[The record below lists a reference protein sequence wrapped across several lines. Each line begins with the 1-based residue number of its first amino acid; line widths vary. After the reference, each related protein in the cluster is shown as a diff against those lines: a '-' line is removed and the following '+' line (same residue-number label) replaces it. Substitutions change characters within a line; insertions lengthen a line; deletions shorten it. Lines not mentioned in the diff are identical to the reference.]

1 MSESPKRLISSTSR
15 EIVFQSHHNHNHSH
29 SSHNTRLECTL
40 SLRSIHEAI
49 SNGKLNGT
57 HSKSVIING
66 PNGKQVTQQTSVF
79 TTSRSP
85 SSNGSFSRNATSEP
99 QIAGRSKSTSPTRR
113 TISPPQ
119 IGGGSHSPDI
129 GADTTAADRPPSSSS
144 TFQTNV
150 NVRTHSKSPSPIR
163 SSTTV
168 ESTWKSSL
176 RNGAGSGTD
185 QSSPIRSAHSQPQH
199 HREYRHQSF
208 DGDTD
213 SYRNFKSSSAT
224 EHKNFDTSKRA
235 TTTTST
241 GGQYSGRKSS
251 SPTRIIDSSYQRPLS
266 SASTASA
273 SWSPH
278 RSSSRDR
285 DRRVRISDNRDSF
298 DTSESKS
305 VGGGHHHHSG
315 YSKQS
320 TWSSSDGVDK
330 SREEHTS
337 TIEMPI
343 DGWSLKDAVKSKMLN
358 PRSGSRSTVPSTA
371 SSRSMSLSRALNR
384 GILDDNGH
392 YINTPLASSSSPSSA
407 HRKMNLEE
415 AIDRK
420 YITYDDL
427 VPTSGLTATRIVRI
441 IKTDGSSDVTLEPY
455 TGTDDGTDE
464 QHVESIH
471 YQTARHS
478 SSTTPIMTDRH
489 PSSSSQSQSSSATH
503 HHTTSSSTEKLDSKT
518 KYEEYVEIGRN
529 IFYSPSSDT
538 VIDES
543 SGERMSLKEALEGRL
558 IDENKFSIIDTIT
571 SEPLTLVEAKRKNL
585 LDSIKYTVKDSK
597 RSKILPIS
605 EAVKRGLFV
614 LSSSP
619 FALMDSAYSAYST
632 TLSAP
637 HDENSAIDSESLPI
651 GGGRVV
657 RETVQVLKSREVLI
671 KDPATGREMSIEE
684 ALRRGIIDK
693 ARADELRSGD
703 QDGFS
708 VHRSVGLTVHDP
720 RTGRAIPIDEA
731 VSRGIIDEATASRIR
746 RGEVIEN
753 VIKTNVTVVD
763 DETENWSDIVSEINQ
778 RLDLIQEFRQFQE
791 AYTSLKRWLN
801 ETEKQIKTIL
811 SSTAL
816 DRDSIEPLLDHIQIL
831 RQDFR
836 SHEKSLQTV
845 DETGRSCQS
854 RMDHSSIEYSRIE
867 KLITTLHTQWD
878 HCLASLAESESKM
891 KEMRDVSEKYFEK
904 VTKIDR
910 ELESIRRE
918 LDSLAVHRQEVS
930 QKERK
935 LETIQEKLTRQR
947 TSINECESIC
957 DQMCSLTTESSI
969 RSEIRNQF
977 NELDRKHR
985 ELARDIR
992 EMSSFLR
999 DYHHFELKAE
1009 ELESWQKQ
1017 TESFLKSDLKIST
1030 EERILREE
1038 MDRVESILKDMKS
1051 KEVEFEKL
1059 IDMSRDVS
1067 KQAISSESYECKQ
1080 INSTLDEIEKR
1091 WIDIRK
1097 SCEQRKSRL
1106 EKGMSECKRI
1116 TSQLTKF
1123 SSWMDNMEV
1132 EVSNLQDIVCEK
1144 SVVEKQMSEVRK
1156 IMHEISDHSDEYRK
1170 VSEISLSCFDVGV
1183 NQAREEIETLKKRWE
1198 SLNKS
1203 VDQRYRQLDQV
1214 SHKLIDYEEMLR
1226 ETRTIVA
1233 RFEEKIDSTDVMK
1246 SVHVESK
1253 MVDRAKS
1260 LIDESESI
1268 NRKLDRTHEKATS
1281 VAKEVKHGSERIME
1295 EIESLANHFELMVKN
1310 LKSRYSEMKS
1320 VLNSVQQF
1328 MDRAESF
1335 QRRVAKEESI
1345 VSSLSTIASDVHSL
1359 EQQTRELNDLM
1370 EESSKMTKSAT
1381 DIRSAIEQ
1389 ESSKFSK
1396 SFETSFRHIIHM
1408 IESSESRHEV
1418 SSKVLHERKI
1428 KIEQALKEA
1437 REYEQE
1443 LQEFEQWLSSSE
1455 REISKLEEASFLA
1468 ENIEKQ
1474 MEETRKFQEKIDT
1487 RSAKL
1492 TELER
1497 RAPKQNKEL
1506 LVTIRHRINKLSSK
1520 CTERSKALDRNLKQ
1534 AREFLD
1540 KWSSMMDWLSQAESI
1555 IESNQT
1561 ISGDTTRISSMLA
1574 EIRSLSRE
1582 FDSRHAQYES
1592 VSRMGRSLK
1601 DKSPR
1606 SDAPVFQKM
1615 LDELRTR
1622 WSSALDS
1629 CNETQKRLEKARNS
1643 SEKFQKSIERLKEWI
1658 SRCNISTD
1666 HLHGDVETVQRLIKE
1681 HSNFHHE
1688 LKQKTATFESVK
1700 ITSEELMSSV
1710 SLEETKSIRNEVAEL
1725 EQKFKQFNQLAKSK
1739 DRKLDEALRKAE
1751 QFKLDTN
1758 RMMEWLSDMETSI
1771 ARMDSVTM
1779 DRVTIER
1786 HLSELD
1792 KYSKEM
1798 SREEVNR
1805 DRVIADGQSIL
1816 LDCHPDAE
1824 IVIRRS
1830 IKLIESRWQEVSDK
1844 LRAKETKLRD
1854 ALNNIV
1860 KKLDSLEDLLKW
1872 LRKMEKEMRLLDSK
1886 PVPDD
1891 TGRIQE
1897 LIDELNTFKDQV
1909 MSKEREMDSIVQ
1921 EYRID
1926 AIGRRSHA
1934 RSGLTRIRARD
1945 VQVEQIADSKA
1956 QEIIER
1962 WQNILRLIDD
1972 RMRRLRDQQD
1982 YYLELEKLRDFDFN
1996 EWRQRFLD
2004 WMNQRKAKLM
2014 DFYRKLDADHD
2025 NLVNYED
2032 FINGFLR
2039 SGFPTS
2045 RAEMQKVVT
2054 VFDRNKDSFVDNKE
2068 WLDTL
2073 RDKSE
2078 AEIIKDEVHKQV
2090 AKCQCMSKYKVYQ
2103 VEDRKYRFG
2112 ESQKLRLVRILR
2124 STVMVRVG
2132 GGWVTLDEFLVK
2144 NDPCRAKGRTN
2155 VELREPLAE
2164 GVSQS
2169 IATFRPKSPFVSSI
2183 GPITKI
2189 REKTERSL
2197 PMSRSF
2203 SKERGSR
2210 DSLNG
2215 GDQETRPASRLT
2227 FGVSDGRTS
2236 GRSSR
2241 ADDFTDDSLDMDQQ
2255 QQRRGYRSTSRTR
2268 K

>member
-1 MSESPKRLISSTSR
+1 M
-15 EIVFQSHHNHNHSH
+15 
-29 SSHNTRLECTL
+29 
-40 SLRSIHEAI
+40 
-49 SNGKLNGT
+49 
-57 HSKSVIING
+57 IING

-85 SSNGSFSRNATSEP
+85 SGNGSFSRHATSEP
-99 QIAGRSKSTSPTRR
+99 EIAGRSKSTSPTRR
-113 TISPPQ
+113 TISPPR
-119 IGGGSHSPDI
+119 IGGGSQSPDI
-129 GADTTAADRPPSSSS
+129 EANTLESTATTSRPPSS

-176 RNGAGSGTD
+176 RNGSGGGGGGGGPD
-185 QSSPIRSAHSQPQH
+185 QSTSIKSAHSQPHH

-208 DGDTD
+208 EGDTD
-213 SYRNFKSSSAT
+213 SYRIPKSSTTEAKSA
-224 EHKNFDTSKRA
+224 DTSSSKRA
-235 TTTTST
+235 TTTST

-285 DRRVRISDNRDSF
+285 DRRVRISDNRDLV

-305 VGGGHHHHSG
+305 GQHYSG
-315 YSKQS
+315 YSKKS

-330 SREEHTS
+330 SREEYTS

-358 PRSGSRSTVPSTA
+358 PRSGRFIVPDTDQQISFRDCIRLKIINPFSANVIEPGSRSTVPSTST

-384 GILDDNGH
+384 GILDDNGQ
-392 YINTPLASSSSPSSA
+392 YISTPLASSSTSPTSPSSA
-407 HRKMNLEE
+407 RRKMNLEE

-427 VPTSGLTATRIVRI
+427 VPTSGLTATRVIRI

-455 TGTDDGTDE
+455 TGPDGDE
-464 QHVESIH
+464 HVESIH
-471 YQTARHS
+471 YQTARQHS
-478 SSTTPIMTDRH
+478 STPIMTDR
-489 PSSSSQSQSSSATH
+489 PSSSQSPSAAH
-503 HHTTSSSTEKLDSKT
+503 HHTTTTSTEKLDSKT
-518 KYEEYVEIGRN
+518 KYEEYVEIGRD

-538 VIDES
+538 VIDER

-558 IDENKFSIIDTIT
+558 VDQDKFSIIDTIT
-571 SEPLTLVEAKRKNL
+571 SEPLSLTEAKRKNL
-585 LDSIKYTVKDSK
+585 FDSIKWTVKDSK
-597 RSKILPIS
+597 RSKTLSIS

-632 TLSAP
+632 TLSASQ
-637 HDENSAIDSESLPI
+637 DETSAMDSESMPI

-671 KDPATGREMSIEE
+671 KDPTTGRELSIEE

-693 ARADELRSGD
+693 ARADELRGGD

-801 ETEKQIKTIL
+801 ETEKQIRTIL

-845 DETGRSCQS
+845 DETARSCQS

-878 HCLASLAESESKM
+878 NCLSSLAESESKL

-1017 TESFLKSDLKIST
+1017 TESFFKSDLKIST

-1038 MDRVESILKDMKS
+1038 IDKVESILKDMKS
-1051 KEVEFEKL
+1051 KEIEFEKL

-1080 INSTLDEIEKR
+1080 INSRLNDIEKR

-1170 VSEISLSCFDVGV
+1170 VSEISLSCFDIGV

-1214 SHKLIDYEEMLR
+1214 SHKLTDYEEMLR
-1226 ETRTIVA
+1226 ETRAIVA

-1295 EIESLANHFELMVKN
+1295 EIESLTNHFESMVKS

-1335 QRRVAKEESI
+1335 QRRVAKEEAI
-1345 VSSLSTIASDVHSL
+1345 VSSLSSIASDVHSL
-1359 EQQTRELNDLM
+1359 EQQTRELNDLI
-1370 EESSKMTKSAT
+1370 EESTKMT
-1381 DIRSAIEQ
+1381 RSAVDLRSSIEQ

-1396 SFETSFRHIIHM
+1396 SFETSFRHVIHL
-1408 IESSESRHEV
+1408 IESSESRHEA
-1418 SSKVLHERKI
+1418 SSKVLAERKI

-1474 MEETRKFQEKIDT
+1474 MEETRKFQEKIET

-1492 TELER
+1492 SEIER
-1497 RAPKQNKEL
+1497 RAPKKDKEL
-1506 LVTIRHRINKLSSK
+1506 LITIRHRINKLSSK

-1540 KWSSMMDWLSQAESI
+1540 KWSSMMDWLSQAEAI

-1561 ISGDTTRISSMLA
+1561 ISGDTSKISSMLA

-1582 FDSRHAQYES
+1582 FDSRHSQYES
-1592 VSRMGRSLK
+1592 VSKMGRSMK

-1622 WSSALDS
+1622 WTSALDS

-1666 HLHGDVETVQRLIKE
+1666 HLHGDVETVQRLIKD

-1688 LKQKTATFESVK
+1688 LKQKTATFDSVK
-1700 ITSEELMSSV
+1700 IVSEELMSSV

-1739 DRKLDEALRKAE
+1739 DRKLEEALRKAE
-1751 QFKLDTN
+1751 QFKQDTN

-1771 ARMDSVTM
+1771 ARMDSVSM

-1805 DRVIADGQSIL
+1805 DQVIADGQSIL

-1830 IKLIESRWQEVSDK
+1830 IKLIETRWQEVSDK
-1844 LRAKETKLRD
+1844 LRAKEKKLKD
-1854 ALNNIV
+1854 ALDNIM

-1872 LRKMEKEMRLLDSK
+1872 LKKMEKEMRLLDSK

-1897 LIDELNTFKDQV
+1897 LIDELNSFKDQV
-1909 MSKEREMDSIVQ
+1909 MSKEREMDTIVQ

-1926 AIGRRSHA
+1926 AIGRRSQA
-1934 RSGLTRIRARD
+1934 RGGLTRIRARD

-1982 YYLELEKLRDFDFN
+1982 YYMELEKLRDFDFN
-1996 EWRQRFLD
+1996 EWRQRFLE

-2014 DFYRKLDADHD
+2014 DFYRKLDSDHD
-2025 NLVNYED
+2025 NLVDYKD

-2054 VFDRNKDSFVDNKE
+2054 VFDRNKDSYVDNKE
-2068 WLDTL
+2068 WIDTL
-2073 RDKSE
+2073 RDKTE

-2103 VEDRKYRFG
+2103 VEDRKYR
-2112 ESQKLRLVRILR
+2112 VR
-2124 STVMVRVG
+2124 
-2132 GGWVTLDEFLVK
+2132 
-2144 NDPCRAKGRTN
+2144 
-2155 VELREPLAE
+2155 
-2164 GVSQS
+2164 
-2169 IATFRPKSPFVSSI
+2169 
-2183 GPITKI
+2183 
-2189 REKTERSL
+2189 
-2197 PMSRSF
+2197 
-2203 SKERGSR
+2203 
-2210 DSLNG
+2210 
-2215 GDQETRPASRLT
+2215 
-2227 FGVSDGRTS
+2227 S
-2236 GRSSR
+2236 GIYICIF
-2241 ADDFTDDSLDMDQQ
+2241 AI
-2255 QQRRGYRSTSRTR
+2255 
-2268 K
+2268 